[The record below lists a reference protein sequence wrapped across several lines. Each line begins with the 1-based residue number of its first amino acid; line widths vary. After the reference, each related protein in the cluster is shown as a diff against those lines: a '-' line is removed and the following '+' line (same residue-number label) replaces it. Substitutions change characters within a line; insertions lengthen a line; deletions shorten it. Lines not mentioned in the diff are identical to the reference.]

1 MKTPRRHRP
10 LGTRP
15 RLEPAPPRGP
25 LRRLLRGVL
34 LLIGL
39 AVLVAVPVMAFRIF
53 RTQIITTVSGP
64 SRAALRLVGGSNVQ
78 ETLLDLYLRL
88 QQVDLDAPAGDDPT
102 PVTFTIHPGET
113 AAQIAQRLEE
123 EGLIRDA
130 DAFRALLRLRGVDTR
145 LEAGNYELRRTMSMN
160 EIMAAL
166 QHGRPP
172 TVRLTVPEGWRAEEI
187 ANLLRVV
194 GLADPDEFLQI
205 VRSGGNFDY
214 DFLRDRPAG
223 VTSLEGFLF
232 PDTYEFPTDATA
244 RDVVQ
249 RMLETFGRRFTPELR
264 AQARKQGLSVY
275 QAVTLASIVEREA
288 VIPDERPLIASVFL
302 NRLRKGMYLNAD
314 PTVQYALGYQ
324 KQGHTWWKRPLL
336 LEDLDV
342 DSPYNTYRH
351 PGLPPGPICNPGL
364 DSLKA
369 VANPAHTD
377 YYYFVANDVAGDGSH
392 VFAKTLEEHQ
402 ANIKK
407 YRR

>member
-1 MKTPRRHRP
+1 M
-10 LGTRP
+10 
-15 RLEPAPPRGP
+15 
-25 LRRLLRGVL
+25 
-34 LLIGL
+34 
-39 AVLVAVPVMAFRIF
+39 
-53 RTQIITTVSGP
+53 
-64 SRAALRLVGGSNVQ
+64 
-78 ETLLDLYLRL
+78 
-88 QQVDLDAPAGDDPT
+88 
-102 PVTFTIHPGET
+102 
-113 AAQIAQRLEE
+113 
-123 EGLIRDA
+123 
-130 DAFRALLRLRGVDTR
+130 
-145 LEAGNYELRRTMSMN
+145 
-160 EIMAAL
+160 
-166 QHGRPP
+166 
-172 TVRLTVPEGWRAEEI
+172 
-187 ANLLRVV
+187 
-194 GLADPDEFLQI
+194 
-205 VRSGGNFDY
+205 
-214 DFLRDRPAG
+214 
-223 VTSLEGFLF
+223 
-232 PDTYEFPTDATA
+232 
-244 RDVVQ
+244 
-249 RMLETFGRRFTPELR
+249 
-264 AQARKQGLSVY
+264 SVY

>member
-1 MKTPRRHRP
+1 
-10 LGTRP
+10 
-15 RLEPAPPRGP
+15 
-25 LRRLLRGVL
+25 V
-34 LLIGL
+34 
-39 AVLVAVPVMAFRIF
+39 AFRIF

-64 SRAALRLVGGSNVQ
+64 SRVALRLAGGNNVQ

-88 QQVDLDAPAGDDPT
+88 RQVDLDQPAGDDPT
-102 PVTFTIHPGET
+102 PVIFTIQPGET

-130 DAFRALLRLRGVDTR
+130 DVFRALLRLRGLDTR
-145 LEAGNYELRRTMSMN
+145 LEAGSYELRRTMSMN
-160 EIMAAL
+160 EVMAAL

-172 TVRLTVPEGWRAEEI
+172 TVQLTVPEGWRAEEI
-187 ANLLRVV
+187 ADLLRVV
-194 GLADPDEFLQI
+194 GLADPDEFLQL
-205 VRSGGNFDY
+205 VRSGGDFDY

-232 PDTYEFPTDATA
+232 PETYEFPTDATA

-249 RMLETFGRRFTPELR
+249 RMLETFGQRFTPELR
-264 AQARKQGLSVY
+264 EQAQKHGLGVY

-288 VIPDERPLIASVFL
+288 VIPEERPIIASVFL
-302 NRLRKGMYLNAD
+302 NRLQAGMYLNAD
-314 PTVQYALGYQ
+314 PTVQYALGFQ
-324 KQGHTWWKRPLL
+324 EKSGTWWKRPLL

-351 PGLPPGPICNPGL
+351 LGLPPGPICNPGL
-364 DSLKA
+364 ASLQA
-369 VANPAHTD
+369 VANPADTE

-402 ANIKK
+402 ANIEK

>member
-1 MKTPRRHRP
+1 MRKSHRHRP

-15 RLEPAPPRGP
+15 SLEPQPQRGP
-25 LRRLLRGVL
+25 LRRLLRGLL

-39 AVLVAVPVMAFRIF
+39 AAVVAVPVVAFRIF
-53 RTQIITTVSGP
+53 RTQIITTVSGS
-64 SRAALRLVGGSNVQ
+64 SRAALRLVGSNNVQ

-88 QQVDLDAPAGDDPT
+88 QQVDLDQPAGDDPT
-102 PVTFTIHPGET
+102 PVTFTIRPGET
-113 AAQIAQRLEE
+113 AAQIAQRLEA

-130 DAFRALLRLRGVDTR
+130 DVFRALLRLRGVDTR

-160 EIMAAL
+160 EIMVVL

-172 TVRLTVPEGWRAEEI
+172 TITLTVPEGWRAEEI
-187 ANLLRVV
+187 ADLLRVV

-205 VRSGGNFDY
+205 VRSGGDFDY
-214 DFLRDRPAG
+214 DFLRDRPPG

-244 RDVVQ
+244 EDVVR
-249 RMLETFGRRFTPELR
+249 RMLETFGQRFTPALR
-264 AQARKQGLSVY
+264 EQARKQGLTVY
-275 QAVTLASIVEREA
+275 QAVVLASIVEREA
-288 VIPDERPLIASVFL
+288 VIPQERPIIASVFL

-314 PTVQYALGYQ
+314 PTVQYALGFQ
-324 KQGHTWWKRPLL
+324 AESGTWWKRPLL
-336 LEDLDV
+336 LEDLEV

-364 DSLKA
+364 AALQA
-369 VANPAHTD
+369 VANPAKTN

-392 VFAKTLEEHQ
+392 VFAETLEEHQ
-402 ANIKK
+402 ANIEK